1 MLLQHLTIVLKHL
14 IRNPPYLLIQRIW
27 KTFCLLHII
36 PTVHK
41 SPGIQKIVKEKSV
54 ILRLRVKNRI
64 RLQENCIHNL
74 M

>member
-36 PTVHK
+36 PTVNK
-41 SPGIQKIVKEKSV
+41 PPGIQKIVKKKERYLKAES
-54 ILRLRVKNRI
+54 
-64 RLQENCIHNL
+64 
-74 M
+74 